1 MNLYLKPNLVTVQNV
16 SLGNTWSADLP
27 IGPAYDFIDVIV
39 TMTSASG
46 KTLSSLADF
55 LGQLTVNVNGKSV
68 RTHLATELDAVQTAY
83 GSNYAALLFN
93 STGTSNTLLPVI
105 SSGLPQ
111 APQSASQTT
120 AILRIHFQEPW
131 RKTWAGASYRR
142 FYTSWAKTA
151 KSPAQVLS
159 SFQIQG
165 AIPSTT
171 NNSGATSIS
180 VSLSTGT
187 EKILGLRDAQDNPIQ
202 NMLRCDRLP
211 VTYTA
216 SGEQNLTNLIKIDKG
231 NVLYILEE
239 LDIFS
244 GSTGDDVTR
253 VQVSA
258 DGDIIRD
265 TTATVNND
273 DLVRHGFTA
282 STVWNADQFR
292 VVFDVTDDV
301 TSGLLLS
308 TTNGQYVNT
317 FSVIATLN
325 QASGSNKV
333 LNCLS
338 WGWANLY

>member
-55 LGQLTVNVNGKSV
+55 LGQITVNVNGKSV

-165 AIPSTT
+165 AIPRRRTT
-171 NNSGATSIS
+171 PEPPRSASRS
-180 VSLSTGT
+180 PRERRKSLACGMRKTTRSRTCCV
-187 EKILGLRDAQDNPIQ
+187 A
-202 NMLRCDRLP
+202 
-211 VTYTA
+211 TA
-216 SGEQNLTNLIKIDKG
+216 S
-231 NVLYILEE
+231 
-239 LDIFS
+239 
-244 GSTGDDVTR
+244 R
-253 VQVSA
+253 
-258 DGDIIRD
+258 
-265 TTATVNND
+265 
-273 DLVRHGFTA
+273 
-282 STVWNADQFR
+282 
-292 VVFDVTDDV
+292 
-301 TSGLLLS
+301 
-308 TTNGQYVNT
+308 
-317 FSVIATLN
+317 
-325 QASGSNKV
+325 
-333 LNCLS
+333 
-338 WGWANLY
+338 